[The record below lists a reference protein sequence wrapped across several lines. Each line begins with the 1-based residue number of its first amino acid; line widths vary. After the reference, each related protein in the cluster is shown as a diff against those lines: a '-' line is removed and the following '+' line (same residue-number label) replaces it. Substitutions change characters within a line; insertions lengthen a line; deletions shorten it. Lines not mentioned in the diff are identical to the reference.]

1 MDTKFI
7 IFSVIGGCI
16 GLSLIFLL
24 IFFEEHLPKSHEGN
38 YGMFMMFWC
47 LVFISLH
54 VIFYYLVKA
63 SNWLQG
69 RELKAKKLYIS
80 PTGDWWLGDG
90 DNTFDEPV
98 VITLPPDFNVDEFM
112 CCAPPSAEIVRGMY
126 KSEIFD
132 SRLFDVLH
140 TQQRQSSHPAASS
153 SSSSAP
159 RVLFIGPNGQ
169 FWCGDVDDDD
179 AVVISVPG
187 NFTITQ
193 FYSKDV
199 FISMYKTKR
208 LGTVYTTSLL
218 LLIVDSFLILI
229 YTTSIL

>member
-1 MDTKFI
+1 MLDSKFI
-7 IFSVIGGCI
+7 IFSVIGGCM

-38 YGMFMMFWC
+38 YGIFIIFWC
-47 LVFISLH
+47 VVFVSLH
-54 VIFYYLVKA
+54 VIFYYMVKA

-69 RELKAKKLYIS
+69 RELKPKKLYIS

-98 VITLPPDFNVDEFM
+98 VITLPTDFNVDEFM
-112 CCAPPSAEIVRGMY
+112 CCVPPSVEIFRGMY

-132 SRLFDVLH
+132 SRLFDVLN
-140 TQQRQSSHPAASS
+140 TQQLKSSRITAAAAASS
-153 SSSSAP
+153 SSSSSSSP
-159 RVLFIGPNGQ
+159 RVLFVGPNGQ
-169 FWCGDVDDDD
+169 FWCGDADDDD

-199 FISMYKTKR
+199 FIGMYKTKR
-208 LGTVYTTSLL
+208 LGIDYAT
-218 LLIVDSFLILI
+218 
-229 YTTSIL
+229 